1 MNVCLIKVDSK
12 GFNLLDID
20 FGSMSANKYGR
31 TILKKMVPDRTLY
44 PALIMSPVRP
54 TKKNIL
60 DPKIENIIKGCYL
73 IKLKYDGEKFSKRW
87 PYMRS

>member
-1 MNVCLIKVDSK
+1 M
-12 GFNLLDID
+12 LDID

-31 TILKKMVPDRTLY
+31 TILKKMVPDRTLISLY

-60 DPKIENIIKGCYL
+60 DPKIENIIKGCYF
-73 IKLKYDGEKFSKRW
+73 IKLKYDGQKFSKRW